1 MEESPDIKDVVV
13 LKPGMAMDQ
22 LSSPVPDVQIANIV
36 PMMEEQ
42 ASETVEQIAEQLLA
56 EAVQP
61 MEEDSI
67 YSEPC
72 LTEASS
78 QQDVSRCQYYK
89 TNFFVTL
96 SIPKYPRLFVF

>member
-1 MEESPDIKDVVV
+1 MEENPDIKDDEVVV
-13 LKPGMAMDQ
+13 FKPDMTMDKID
-22 LSSPVPDVQIANIV
+22 SPMQDVQIANIV

-42 ASETVEQIAEQLLA
+42 AIKTVEQIAEQLLA
-56 EAVQP
+56 EADQP

-78 QQDVSRCQYYK
+78 QQDVSRFQYYK
-89 TNFFVTL
+89 TFFFVTL
-96 SIPKYPRLFVF
+96 SGPK